1 MATKKTTEKAAETVA
16 EVKQATETE
25 KETATAETVAEE
37 TKQAA
42 ETEKETQTVA
52 EEAPKK
58 PAREKIFIPRGYAN
72 DDPNFFV
79 SVNGVNYLLPRGK
92 ESEVPAHVA
101 AEIRRAWKA
110 QERLDERRDQMLE
123 AAKQ

>member
-1 MATKKTTEKAAETVA
+1 MATKKANEKAAETA
-16 EVKQATETE
+16 
-25 KETATAETVAEE
+25 AEE
-37 TKQAA
+37 TKQIA
-42 ETEKETQTVA
+42 ETAA
-52 EEAPKK
+52 EEALQK